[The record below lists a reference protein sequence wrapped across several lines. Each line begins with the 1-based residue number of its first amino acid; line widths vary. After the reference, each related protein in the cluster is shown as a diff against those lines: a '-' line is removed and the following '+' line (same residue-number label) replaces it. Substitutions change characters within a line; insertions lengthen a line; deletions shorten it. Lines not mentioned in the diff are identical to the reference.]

1 MDYSR
6 YITIINPL
14 IWPQLL
20 YFNSGENWGNFERMD
35 VRLLWGLDR
44 VRHDLARRINVNCGY
59 EIEGHVKKSFHKL
72 GMAVDFVVEDSDE
85 AYDMYN
91 LYTTILSMWHGGV
104 GIYPFWNTPGL
115 HLDIGP
121 DRTWVRD
128 KEGVYSS
135 DSNKIRDVIMLAN
148 L

>member
-6 YITIINPL
+6 YIPIVNSL

-20 YFNSGENWGNFERMD
+20 HFNIGENWGDYEKMD
-35 VRLLWGLDR
+35 VRLLWDLDGI
-44 VRHDLARRINVNCGY
+44 RHDLARKIRVKCAY
-59 EIEGHVKKSFHKL
+59 ELSGHADKSFHKL
-72 GMAVDFVVEDSDE
+72 GMAVDFSIEDTGKSE
-85 AYDMYN
+85 LYD
-91 LYTTILSMWHGGV
+91 LYTYLLMMWRGGV
-104 GIYPFWNTPGL
+104 GVYPFWNTPGF

-128 KEGVYSS
+128 KEGVYHSES
-135 DSNKIRDVIMLAN
+135 DKMRDVIMLAN